1 MKYRILILFSLSIL
15 LINSTQAQD
24 TTMTN
29 LPYHEIPAYPESY
42 APGNVMARFI
52 DGLGYRY
59 YWASEGLSESDLA
72 FKPNNDGRSS
82 METIEHIYDLS
93 VSILNFTQGKVSK
106 RIVTRLYTTYD
117 DLRSQTLINL
127 QNARAACV
135 NKSEAELAE
144 MIIRNSSAKGIS
156 EFPLWN
162 GMNGQISDAIYHTGQ
177 LVSFRRSSGNPM
189 NSKVSVFMGKNR
201 D

>member
-1 MKYRILILFSLSIL
+1 MKTRFLILFSLSIF
-15 LINSTQAQD
+15 LINSTQAQNPD
-24 TTMTN
+24 MEN
-29 LPYHEIPAYPESY
+29 LPYAEIPSYPENY
-42 APGNVMARFI
+42 APGNVMSRFI

-59 YWASEGLSESDLA
+59 YWASEGLTQKDLA
-72 FKPNNDGRSS
+72 YQPTEDSRST

-93 VSILNFTQGKVSK
+93 VTILNFSLGKINERPDS
-106 RIVTRLYTTYD
+106 IPFMTYEGF
-117 DLRSQTLINL
+117 RAQTLINFQL
-127 QNARAACV
+127 ASKALA

-144 MIIRNSSAKGIS
+144 MKIRNSSASGIR

-177 LVSFRRSSGNPM
+177 LVSYRRTSGNPM
-189 NSKVSVFMGKNR
+189 NPNVSVFMGKNR